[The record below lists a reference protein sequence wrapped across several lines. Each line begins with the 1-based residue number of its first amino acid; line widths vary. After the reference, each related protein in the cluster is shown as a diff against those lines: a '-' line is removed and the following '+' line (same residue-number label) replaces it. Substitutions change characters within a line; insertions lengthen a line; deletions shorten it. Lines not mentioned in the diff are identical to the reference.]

1 VSGLAPNIDVGSRE
15 NDSAIE
21 VRPAAPD
28 EAADLFRLISDNLE
42 NGHLLPR
49 PLGEIVL
56 HVPSFLVSAGST
68 GVVGCAELARLGPGL
83 AEVRSLVVADTH
95 RNQGVG
101 TRLLSRTIET
111 AQCQGYKKLCAFA
124 YNPHLFIRLGF
135 SIVPHTWVPEKIS
148 TDCHRCVWF
157 RRCLQ
162 YAVALEL
169 KPLEGRR
176 HET

>member
-1 VSGLAPNIDVGSRE
+1 MSDFVPNLQAGFRE
-15 NDSAIE
+15 NDSTME

-28 EAADLFRLISDNLE
+28 EAGNLFRLITDNIE

-56 HVPSFLVSAGST
+56 HVPSFLVAT
-68 GVVGCAELARLGPGL
+68 GPTGIVGCAELARLGPAL
-83 AEVRSLVVADTH
+83 AEIRSFVVADTH
-95 RNQGVG
+95 RSQGIG

-124 YNPHLFIRLGF
+124 YDPHLFIRLGF

-148 TDCHRCVWF
+148 TDCHQCVWF
-157 RRCLQ
+157 RHCRQ

-169 KPLEGRR
+169 KPIRV
-176 HET
+176 TTS

>member
-1 VSGLAPNIDVGSRE
+1 MSSFVANLQVEPRKNDRTLA
-15 NDSAIE
+15 

-28 EAADLFRLISDNLE
+28 EAEDLFRLITDNLE

-49 PLGEIVL
+49 PLGEVVL
-56 HVPSFLVSAGST
+56 HVPSFLVAAGST

-83 AEVRSLVVADTH
+83 AEVRSLVVTNTH

-101 TRLLSRTIET
+101 TRLLSRMIET
-111 AQCQGYKKLCAFA
+111 AQGQGYKKLCAFVHD
-124 YNPHLFIRLGF
+124 PHLFIRLGF
-135 SIVPHTWVPEKIS
+135 SIVPHTWLSEKIS

-169 KPLEGRR
+169 KPVKV
-176 HET
+176 TTS

>member
-1 VSGLAPNIDVGSRE
+1 MSDFVPNLQAGLRE
-15 NDSAIE
+15 NDSAME

-28 EAADLFRLISDNLE
+28 EAGNLFRLITDNIE

-56 HVPSFLVSAGST
+56 RVPSFLVATGST
-68 GVVGCAELARLGPGL
+68 GVVGCAELARLGPTL

-95 RNQGVG
+95 RSQGVG

-124 YNPHLFIRLGF
+124 YDPHLFIRLGF

-148 TDCHRCVWF
+148 TDCRRCVWF
-157 RRCLQ
+157 RRCRQ

-169 KPLEGRR
+169 KPIEV
-176 HET
+176 TTS

>member
-1 VSGLAPNIDVGSRE
+1 MSSFVANLQVEPRKNDRTLA
-15 NDSAIE
+15 

-28 EAADLFRLISDNLE
+28 EAEDLFRLITDNLE

-49 PLGEIVL
+49 PLGEVVL
-56 HVPSFLVSAGST
+56 HVPSFLVAAEST
-68 GVVGCAELARLGPGL
+68 GVIGCAELARLGPGL
-83 AEVRSLVVADTH
+83 AEIRSLVVTNTH

-101 TRLLSRTIET
+101 TRLLSRMIET
-111 AQCQGYKKLCAFA
+111 AQGQGYKKLCAFVHD
-124 YNPHLFIRLGF
+124 PHLFIRLGF
-135 SIVPHTWVPEKIS
+135 SIVPHTWLSEKIS

-169 KPLEGRR
+169 KPVKV
-176 HET
+176 TTS

>member
-1 VSGLAPNIDVGSRE
+1 MSGLAPNIDVGSRE

>member
-1 VSGLAPNIDVGSRE
+1 MSGLAPNIDVGSRE

-83 AEVRSLVVADTH
+83 AEVRSLVVTDTH

>member
-1 VSGLAPNIDVGSRE
+1 MSGLAPNIDVGSRE

-28 EAADLFRLISDNLE
+28 EAADLFRLISDNLK

-83 AEVRSLVVADTH
+83 AEVR
-95 RNQGVG
+95 
-101 TRLLSRTIET
+101 
-111 AQCQGYKKLCAFA
+111 
-124 YNPHLFIRLGF
+124 
-135 SIVPHTWVPEKIS
+135 
-148 TDCHRCVWF
+148 
-157 RRCLQ
+157 
-162 YAVALEL
+162 
-169 KPLEGRR
+169 
-176 HET
+176 